1 MDTLTLAKEAKI
13 QNGKKTIPLA
23 SGAGKT
29 GESPFITPYTK
40 INSKWINDLNVR

>member
-29 GESPFITPYTK
+29 PYTK